1 MCLKNCKY
9 PVLSRLINDRGI
21 RKSVIA
27 QHLGI
32 CPKALLLKTR
42 GVTGFL
48 FEEARAIH
56 DYFFPDIA
64 LEHLFSV
71 EASGQTAQGDR

>member
-1 MCLKNCKY
+1 MYLNKNKY

-21 RKSVIA
+21 RKSVVA
-27 QHLGI
+27 RHLGI
-32 CPKALLLKTR
+32 CPKALLLKIH

-48 FEEARAIH
+48 FEEARAIR